1 MFDWVNSIL
10 ISKDFEYLRQLF
22 FNSSKVTEPYCDC
35 SLSPNRLR
43 FGPLITIILFFIE
56 LLYIMKKINKIKI
69 KLNGKFIKIQDKTTL
84 LSLIKKLKVP
94 IKKVAIE
101 LNQTIVNKKSLGKI
115 KIKKNNKIEIVHFI
129 GGG

>member
-1 MFDWVNSIL
+1 
-10 ISKDFEYLRQLF
+10 
-22 FNSSKVTEPYCDC
+22 
-35 SLSPNRLR
+35 
-43 FGPLITIILFFIE
+43 
-56 LLYIMKKINKIKI
+56 MKKKNKIKI

-84 LSLIKKLKVP
+84 LSLIKKLKVS

-115 KIKKNNKIEIVHFI
+115 KIKKNDKIEIVHFI

>member
-1 MFDWVNSIL
+1 
-10 ISKDFEYLRQLF
+10 
-22 FNSSKVTEPYCDC
+22 
-35 SLSPNRLR
+35 
-43 FGPLITIILFFIE
+43 
-56 LLYIMKKINKIKI
+56 MKKINKIKI
-69 KLNGKFIKIQDKTTL
+69 KINGKFIKIQDKTTL